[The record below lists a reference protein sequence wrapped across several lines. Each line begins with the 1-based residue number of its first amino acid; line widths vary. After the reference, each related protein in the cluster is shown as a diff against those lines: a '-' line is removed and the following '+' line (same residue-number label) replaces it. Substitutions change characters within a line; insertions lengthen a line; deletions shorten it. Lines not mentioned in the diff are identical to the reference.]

1 MAAEL
6 GLIYRVSSIFHYF
19 LFEWNLDFLY
29 LNLLTHFLA
38 QFDTTDKLPNFS
50 NFFERELKN
59 FWDFDLGC
67 NWKIRDTKTFK
78 RTIFL
83 QKKIRVKTLC
93 NFQIV
98 SSFVANRVNHSDL
111 GISTFG
117 QFSNKERLKLNVPI
131 LRFFTQKGGIK
142 LRWKILLW
150 PSLVPVGNLLGYH
163 REEFSP
169 MESFRF

>member
-19 LFEWNLDFLY
+19 LFELNLDFLY

-50 NFFERELKN
+50 NFFKRELKN

-83 QKKIRVKTLC
+83 QKKIREKTLC

-98 SSFVANRVNHSDL
+98 SSFVANRVNHSDF

-117 QFSNKERLKLNVPI
+117 QFSNKETQAQRANFEVFHAKRRHQVKMKNSSMTFPCPCWEFTRLSP
-131 LRFFTQKGGIK
+131 RGIFAHG
-142 LRWKILLW
+142 I
-150 PSLVPVGNLLGYH
+150 
-163 REEFSP
+163 F
-169 MESFRF
+169 